1 MSLSFTGYA
10 AIWDRM
16 DRAGDVM
23 RRGAFAG
30 AGDVPLLWQ
39 HRGAA
44 MGHITAM
51 AEDDT
56 GLSVEGMVDD
66 PVLAALVRSGAVAGQ
81 PATLLGYPV
90 VEAEDMPDVAENNYA
105 IAFGNFQA
113 GYLITERA
121 ETAILRDPY
130 SNKPFVTFYATRRV
144 GGCVSD
150 SEAIKL
156 MKFATA

>member
-66 PVLAALVRSGAVAGQ
+66 PVLAALVRSGAVAG
-81 PATLLGYPV
+81 LSVGYRPRV
-90 VEAEDMPDVAENNYA
+90 VHQGAA
-105 IAFGNFQA
+105 
-113 GYLITERA
+113 R
-121 ETAILRDPY
+121 AIL
-130 SNKPFVTFYATRRV
+130 SAELIEISLVTVPMQPLARV
-144 GGCVSD
+144 IQIFTKG
-150 SEAIKL
+150 E
-156 MKFATA
+156 